1 MIKRLKSKRGE
12 GYIDVAITVMIVTFV
27 LVFSVNIVSLVAL
40 NQNMKTIAD
49 QLVDYAAQ
57 SGTTSISAYAEDLS
71 IKSGIKFTY
80 SFDGSAYYDG
90 TEKVQLGDK
99 IQCTV
104 THNITM
110 LGFGNATHPM
120 NVEASASG
128 ISRYYW
134 K

>member
-12 GYIDVAITVMIVTFV
+12 GYVDVAITVMIVAFV
-27 LVFSVNIVSLVAL
+27 LVFSVSVVSLVAL

-49 QLVDYAAQ
+49 QMIEYAAQ
-57 SGTTSISAYAEDLS
+57 NGTTAISSYAAELS
-71 IKSGIKFTY
+71 NKSGIPFSY
-80 SFDGSAYYDG
+80 SFQGSTYYDG
-90 TEKVQLGDK
+90 TGKVQLGNK

-104 THNITM
+104 THNVIM
-110 LGFGNATHPM
+110 LGFGEARHPIR
-120 NVEASASG
+120 VEASASG